1 MSLFP
6 PASGWKRVGNA
17 AVPIT
22 APCAPLAEVVAQ
34 QESATIELQ
43 ARVRTLLAPLE
54 RAGFT
59 GNLTLTFRKADNSP
73 MSRIKS
79 VEIVQM

>member
-1 MSLFP
+1 MKEFP
-6 PASGWKRVGNA
+6 SIVDGARGYADRA
-17 AVPIT
+17 

-34 QESATIELQ
+34 QEVSTMELQ
-43 ARVRTLLAPLE
+43 VRLKGLLAPME

-59 GNLTLTFRKADNSP
+59 GNLTITFRKADNLR

>member
-1 MSLFP
+1 
-6 PASGWKRVGNA
+6 
-17 AVPIT
+17 
-22 APCAPLAEVVAQ
+22 VVAQ
-34 QESATIELQ
+34 QEHSTMEMQ

-59 GNLTLTFRKADNSP
+59 GNLTFVFRKADNSS